1 MPAPPRPK
9 AITLLSDMDAIS
21 LSTIASA
28 CNLPSPLLIRDIYP
42 CTPLQSSMISSTRNE
57 TFHFVLSPAH
67 PVEPGPFCH
76 ALRQVV
82 SSNDILRTRIVECRD
97 LGYVNVVT
105 DEEHVT
111 DMNTGF
117 DNIEEYLRDHGDAA
131 RHRFEAGDVLF
142 RSAYVGHHAVL
153 TLHHAV
159 MDYWSID
166 QLIQLDLSVVYA
178 GQPPIKRPPFNEFA
192 KYCHQIGDDAARAFW
207 TPRFKG
213 APAIFP
219 KPRSAQSGPPRV
231 SEKTVRHMPLQRMT
245 GPDALAS
252 SHMPLFIEA
261 AWALTMAIYTD
272 SESLAYGLVLSGRSA
287 TRNGIENTLG
297 PTVTEV
303 PIQVNLRHRTMTVDN
318 LIKERAAA
326 LRQLQQHALEV
337 QYGVANIAALSEPA
351 MVAAGFQTL
360 INIRPAVFS
369 GQEPGNTAN
378 GNHVKLRM
386 VWMRGYYPLQLIFS
400 IMPDGVTVW
409 ARTDSGV
416 VSNGQL
422 DRILNQFEHTLRSL
436 TEAAQQTRLCNLPL
450 LDPHARVEIASWNR
464 MLPTMAEKSVVETL
478 DKWTQYESLAVEA
491 GDGSATHR
499 VLHSMS
505 ARIAEELRGR
515 GVTRGTRVGFLF
527 DKSLSAIVALVGLLK
542 AGGICVPMEGYDEG
556 LLSSVGA
563 ELLMTSSTRYA
574 HVSSLVPD
582 VFVVELDSVMRR
594 VGELD
599 SKPLP
604 HGHNAKAIKTT
615 AQDLAYILFTSEA
628 PGARQTPVMLSHGHL
643 VATLTSYVHRFDWQP
658 GHRILQF
665 GALASSQSVLEMLGA
680 LIAGGCICIPSGD
693 EANLP
698 SFIASARVN
707 GAVLPPSVIRTMSP
721 VDVPSLRFL
730 AAVSSEAVADDKS
743 RATWAG
749 AVRFFRGWALDET
762 SLLMTVGE
770 VVAHPPSDAESM
782 GMGTPVGCLVW
793 ITNPD
798 KTHDLAPL
806 GGVGEVVIECEG
818 ASGVLGAANISP
830 PTWAAS
836 GSGSGRQ
843 YFRTGVLAR
852 NGPRGSVSPVGR
864 ASNRV
869 TVGGQA
875 LQLEEVEGVLVGCR
889 QLRDAVVVAKIA
901 AGRSQLVAVVC
912 LADPRLPSAQ
922 VLGELA
928 DHDARVAGQDAVA
941 AWALAELP
949 PALRPAVV
957 HVVEELPR
965 SRMHRVDR
973 LAVREWLRQPPQ
985 LK

>member
-1 MPAPPRPK
+1 MWSSMKPESLRLHQHNTVSIPTKTKMPVPLRPK
-9 AITLLSDMDAIS
+9 TINLLSDIDAIS
-21 LSTIASA
+21 LSRIASA
-28 CNLPSPLLIRDIYP
+28 CNLLPSLIRDIYT

-67 PVEPGPFCH
+67 PVEPGPFCD

-82 SSNDILRTRIVECRD
+82 SSNDILRTRIVECGD

-105 DEEHVT
+105 NEEHVT
-111 DMNTGF
+111 DINTGF
-117 DNIEEYLRDHGDAA
+117 DNIEEYLRDDGDVA
-131 RHRFEAGDVLF
+131 RHRFEAGEVLF

-178 GQPPIKRPPFNEFA
+178 GQPPIKRPPFKEFA
-192 KYCHQIGDDAARAFW
+192 KYCHEIGDNAARAFW

-219 KPRSAQSGPPRV
+219 EPRSAQSGPPRV
-231 SEKTVRHMPLQRMT
+231 SEKTVRHMLLQRMT
-245 GPDALAS
+245 GRDALAS

-261 AWALTMAIYTD
+261 AWALTMAIYTN

-287 TRNGIENTLG
+287 TLNGIENTLG

-436 TEAAQQTRLCNLPL
+436 TEVALQTKLCNLPL

-464 MLPTMAEKSVVETL
+464 MLPTMAEKSVVEAL

-491 GDGSATHR
+491 GDGSATHLD
-499 VLHSMS
+499 LHSMS
-505 ARIAEELRGR
+505 ARLAEELRGR

-527 DKSLSAIVALVGLLK
+527 DKSLLAIVALVGLLK

-574 HVSSLVPD
+574 HVSSLLPD
-582 VFVVELDSVMRR
+582 VFVVDLDSVMRP
-594 VGELD
+594 VSELD

-604 HGHNAKAIKTT
+604 NGHIAATTHAEAIKPT

-628 PGARQTPVMLSHGHL
+628 PGARQIPVMLSHGHL
-643 VATLTSYVHRFDWQP
+643 VSTLTSYVDRFDWQP
-658 GHRILQF
+658 GNRILQF
-665 GALASSQSVLEMLGA
+665 GPLASSQSVLEMLGA
-680 LIAGGCICIPSGD
+680 LIAGGCICIPSAN
-693 EANLP
+693 EPNLP

-707 GAVLPPSVIRTMSP
+707 GAMLPPSVIRTMSP
-721 VDVPSLRFL
+721 VDVPSLRF
-730 AAVSSEAVADDKS
+730 
-743 RATWAG
+743 
-749 AVRFFRGWALDET
+749 
-762 SLLMTVGE
+762 
-770 VVAHPPSDAESM
+770 
-782 GMGTPVGCLVW
+782 
-793 ITNPD
+793 
-798 KTHDLAPL
+798 
-806 GGVGEVVIECEG
+806 
-818 ASGVLGAANISP
+818 
-830 PTWAAS
+830 
-836 GSGSGRQ
+836 Q
-843 YFRTGVLAR
+843 
-852 NGPRGSVSPVGR
+852 
-864 ASNRV
+864 
-869 TVGGQA
+869 VGGCGPIVQR
-875 LQLEEVEGVLVGCR
+875 VGIGRNVPVDDSRRGRR
-889 QLRDAVVVAKIA
+889 Q
-901 AGRSQLVAVVC
+901 
-912 LADPRLPSAQ
+912 PT
-922 VLGELA
+922 
-928 DHDARVAGQDAVA
+928 
-941 AWALAELP
+941 
-949 PALRPAVV
+949 VV
-957 HVVEELPR
+957 HR
-965 SRMHRVDR
+965 
-973 LAVREWLRQPPQ
+973 
-985 LK
+985 